1 MNKEQKRTLKGA
13 VVGIAALLL
22 LAGVFY
28 GGMALQKKFDK
39 NDIVESSNS
48 QGGISTEITASE
60 MKIRALATKENADG
74 SVTKTFS
81 FTIEPANATD
91 QTVTATAKYADGSNC
106 DAVVTVAVDNTK
118 KEISVTAKADF
129 DKVVNVVVT
138 STNNVN
144 AKATIK
150 CDYVKKVKAATYNN
164 AEISLSLS
172 GNEAINYT
180 NYIDV
185 TYSKYTKDKDYSL
198 KFKSIDL
205 GEASL
210 SLEQEYDESVFT
222 TQIKND
228 LKTYISGLFSNP
240 GTALSDAS
248 VWNISSSNAWHS
260 FLSYIADTRDSTI
273 DYTITSLVVDV
284 VDSAQEVQKT
294 VTIANKTFSLYLG
307 NEWGS
312 SFVINV
318 DSLSTEVGNLGF

>member
-1 MNKEQKRTLKGA
+1 MKKEQNKTIKGA

-22 LAGVFY
+22 LAGVFA
-28 GGMALQKKFDK
+28 GGMALQKSLIKD
-39 NDIVESSNS
+39 DVVESSS
-48 QGGISTEITASE
+48 QGGISTSISASE

-81 FTIEPANATD
+81 YSIEPANATD

-198 KFKSIDL
+198 KFKSIAL

-248 VWNISSSNAWHS
+248 VWNISSSNSWHS
-260 FLSYIADTRDSTI
+260 FLRYISDTRDSTI

-294 VTIANKTFSLYLG
+294 VTISNKTFSLYLG
-307 NEWGS
+307 NEWAS
-312 SFVINV
+312 SFVVNV
-318 DSLSTEVGNLGF
+318 DSLSTEVGNIEF